1 MSDKWKVLVVM
12 LFAVVAAAI
21 GEALAAKGMKA
32 THQEQ
37 AGVLEQIRA
46 ALGDWHV
53 LAGTLLMIGY
63 VGLYVYTL
71 GLTDLSFALP
81 LSASS
86 YLLGALLSKFYL
98 HEDIKL
104 ARVIGTTIII
114 VGVIVVG
121 VGGSGGDSNKDKDKG
136 KPSSPSQDP
145 EIRSETCGSGIPP
158 VAE

>member
-1 MSDKWKVLVVM
+1 MSDKWKV
-12 LFAVVAAAI
+12 FAILGVAVILAAL

-37 AGVLEQIRA
+37 AGVLMQIKA

-71 GLTDLSFALP
+71 GLTELSFALP

-98 HEDIKL
+98 HEDIKP
-104 ARVIGTTIII
+104 ARWIGTTIII
-114 VGVIVVG
+114 VGVLVVAA
-121 VGGSGGDSNKDKDKG
+121 GGSGG
-136 KPSSPSQDP
+136 
-145 EIRSETCGSGIPP
+145 GSKH
-158 VAE
+158 